1 MLKRTLFSLII
12 LVTLAACGTTVSPTP
27 TLSPTQTI
35 PAAPT
40 ATSTSVT
47 TQTPLPSATPTQALL
62 TATVTA
68 TYPAAGYG
76 PTNFPS
82 DVDPLTGLPVSNPD
96 LLNRRPIVIKVENL
110 PRDGR
115 PQFGLSLAD
124 IVYEYYTEMGGTRFA
139 SVFYGQNAQEV
150 GPVRSARFFDFNV
163 VQMYKGVFAF
173 GSAYADLYSA
183 ILNSDFYNRI
193 LLEGTGSSPAMFRVQ
208 PNGPNYLMVNT
219 LELPAIL
226 KNKNID
232 NSKQNLNGM
241 SFNRTVPVGG
251 NPLKQVYVRYSGAI
265 YNRWDYDPAS
275 NQFIRF
281 EDAADDP
288 NRNNEVYTQ
297 LTDQLT
303 SKPIAAD
310 NVVMVYVDH
319 KYIKKTA
326 TTEVFNMNLIGEGK
340 AYVAR
345 DGQLF
350 QVKWTRAK
358 QTDVMAFVNADGS
371 PFALKPGQT
380 WVEVLGT
387 SSTFTDLKNGAFKF
401 TWLIP

>member
-1 MLKRTLFSLII
+1 MLKRTIFFLII
-12 LVTLAACGTTVSPTP
+12 LVTLAACGPDITPTP
-27 TLSPTQTI
+27 TLSPTQMI
-35 PAAPT
+35 PVLPT
-40 ATSTSVT
+40 AISTSVP
-47 TQTPLPSATPTQALL
+47 TQTPIPSATPTLRP
-62 TATVTA
+62 TIATTVPIN
-68 TYPAAGYG
+68 PAAGYG
-76 PTNFPS
+76 PTNFPTG
-82 DVDPLTGLPVSNPD
+82 VDPLTGLAVSNPD

-110 PRDGR
+110 PRNAR

-124 IVYEYYTEMGGTRFA
+124 IVYEYYTELGGTRFA
-139 SVFYGQNAQEV
+139 SVFYGQDAKEV

-173 GSAYADLYSA
+173 GYAYADLFSA
-183 ILNSDFYNRI
+183 IMNSDFHNRV
-193 LLEGTGSSPAMFRVQ
+193 LLEGTGSSPALFRVQ
-208 PNGPNYLMVNT
+208 PNGPNYLMVNM
-219 LELPAIL
+219 LELPAVL

-232 NSKQNLNGM
+232 NSKQNLVGM
-241 SFNRTVPVGG
+241 SFNKTVPAGG
-251 NPLKQVYVRYSGAI
+251 NPVKQVYVRYSGAI

-275 NQFIRF
+275 NQYLRF

-303 SKPIAAD
+303 SKTISAD
-310 NVVMVYVDH
+310 NVAMVFVDH
-319 KYIKKTA
+319 KYVMKTA

-350 QVKWTRAK
+350 QVKWKRAN

-371 PFALKPGQT
+371 PFALKPGHT

-387 SSTFTDLKNGAFKF
+387 SSTITDLKNGAYKF